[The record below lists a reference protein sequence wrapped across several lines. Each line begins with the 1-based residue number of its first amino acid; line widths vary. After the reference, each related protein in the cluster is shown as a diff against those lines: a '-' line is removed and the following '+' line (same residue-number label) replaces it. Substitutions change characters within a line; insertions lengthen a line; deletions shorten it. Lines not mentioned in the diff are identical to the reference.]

1 MRVQKSSL
9 NHVFELAG
17 GVGNQLFQIEA
28 AQMLV
33 ENPIFDVSMLRPPF
47 MKHGSMAHQLEHRHL
62 TKVDSRSRLG
72 PFFWSGREKVETVSN
87 QLFGNLSLTGQL
99 RLSEAGFD
107 PRSNFRITSA
117 KFPWRIRGYFQS
129 YRYLNFTPQGLGCR
143 PFELTFEAS
152 EESLR
157 LGLDESFWASIHI
170 RLGDFKLLSGSVG
183 VLSPNYYRA
192 AMRRVVE
199 NLGIERFVLFSDSP
213 EEAFELIKESGM
225 SQFVSI
231 AANSLSPAAS
241 LGLLSRSNAAV
252 IGNSTFSYWGAAK
265 NPSAIEVI
273 APWPWFRS
281 TPAPNELL
289 PHHWVRLASEF
300 LQ

>member
-1 MRVQKSSL
+1 V

-33 ENPIFDVSMLRPPF
+33 ETPIFDVSMLRPPF
-47 MKHGSMAHQLEHRHL
+47 MNHGSMAYQLENKHL
-62 TKVDSRSRLG
+62 VKVDSRSQLG
-72 PFFWSGREKVETVSN
+72 PLFWSGREKVDTVSDL
-87 QLFGNLSLTGQL
+87 LFGNLNLTGQI
-99 RLSEAGFD
+99 RLSEPGFD
-107 PRSNFRITSA
+107 LRSNLKITSA
-117 KFPWRIRGYFQS
+117 KHPLRIRGYFQS
-129 YRYLNFTPQGLGCR
+129 FRYLNFAPQGLGCQ
-143 PFELTFEAS
+143 PFDFTSEAS
-152 EESLR
+152 NEFLR
-157 LGLDESFWASIHI
+157 LGLDESSWASIHI

-183 VLSPNYYRA
+183 VLSPTYYRA
-192 AMRRVVE
+192 AIKRVVE
-199 NLGIERFVLFSDSP
+199 KLGIERFVLFSDSP
-213 EEAFELIKESGM
+213 EEAFDLITESGM

-231 AANSLSPAAS
+231 ASKSLSPSAS
-241 LGLLSRSNAAV
+241 LGLLSRSSASV

-265 NPSAIEVI
+265 NPSAVEVI

-300 LQ
+300 IQ